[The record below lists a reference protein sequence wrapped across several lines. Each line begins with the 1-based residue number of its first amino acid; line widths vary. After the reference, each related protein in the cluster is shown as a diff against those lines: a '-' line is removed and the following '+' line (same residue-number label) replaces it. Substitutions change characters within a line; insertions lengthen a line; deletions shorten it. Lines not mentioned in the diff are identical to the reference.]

1 MKTSQPM
8 VASGCSV
15 SFSYLWHWSRVLAGR
30 GPQPC
35 QWGSLCQAGPFALAP
50 CWAMSHGLCPV
61 LPLARCPPLAPA
73 LTLPGCHVL
82 GHCVAFPGSCLPW
95 PLPCEQHLCQP
106 LCLPGLELQAGARSV
121 REAEHMGPAC
131 TCTVY
136 MPCVCVHSPAAAW
149 TMNRCPTFVQTQQW
163 WPHPVQTSGQSRWMP
178 ACGGACMHLWAGS
191 LQQRG
196 SGPAPARP
204 PPLLAPRHRGPWDLH
219 LSWC

>member
-61 LPLARCPPLAPA
+61 LPLAWCPPLAPA
-73 LTLPGCHVL
+73 LTLPGCHVP
-82 GHCVAFPGSCLPW
+82 GHCVASPGSCMPW
-95 PLPCEQHLCQP
+95 PVPCEQHLCQP
-106 LCLPGLELQAGARSV
+106 LCLPGLELQAGSRSV
-121 REAEHMGPAC
+121 REAEHMGLAC

-136 MPCVCVHSPAAAW
+136 MPCVRVHFPAAAW
-149 TMNRCPTFVQTQQW
+149 TMSRCPTFVQTQQW
-163 WPHPVQTSGQSRWMP
+163 WSHPVQPSG
-178 ACGGACMHLWAGS
+178 
-191 LQQRG
+191 
-196 SGPAPARP
+196 
-204 PPLLAPRHRGPWDLH
+204 
-219 LSWC
+219 